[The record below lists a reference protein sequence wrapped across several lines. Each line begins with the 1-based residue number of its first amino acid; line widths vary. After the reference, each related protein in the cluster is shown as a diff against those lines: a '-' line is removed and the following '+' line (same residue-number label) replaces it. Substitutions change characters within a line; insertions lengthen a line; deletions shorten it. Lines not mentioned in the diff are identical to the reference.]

1 MDRAAPVETSL
12 LSIQPKQLPLQ
23 GILQPAFLLSQLEVQ
38 VVQEAALCLTAFRDQ
53 QGKECLWGQMST
65 LVDQEEREVQ
75 QAMSLSH
82 QVVTS
87 ALERLI
93 PTEM

>member
-1 MDRAAPVETSL
+1 MGRAVPVEISL
-12 LSIQPKQLPLQ
+12 LSIQQKGLPLR
-23 GILQPAFLLSQLEVQ
+23 GILQPAFLLSQLEVP
-38 VVQEAALCLTAFRDQ
+38 VVQEAAPCLTAFRDQ
-53 QGKECLWGQMST
+53 QGQECRWGQMST

-87 ALERLI
+87 VLEQLI
-93 PTEM
+93 QTEM